1 MIIREFKP
9 SDYKAAV
16 ELWSSTE
23 GVELA
28 EGDSEESI
36 LMYLTRNP
44 GLSKVAIREGNLI
57 GAVLCGH
64 DGRRGFIYHLA
75 VKSGERGCGVG
86 KRIVQK
92 CLDDLK
98 TEKIERV
105 LILVDR
111 ENSNGLRF
119 WTSCDWDEI
128 SRALP
133 FGINI

>member
-36 LMYLTRNP
+36 LKYLARNP

-75 VKSGERGCGVG
+75 VKSDERGYGVG

-92 CLDDLK
+92 CLEDLK

-111 ENSNGLRF
+111 KNNNGLRF

-133 FGINI
+133 FGTNI